1 MVYPIPP
8 EDNLPQKFPKIPL
21 DRRAYAFLIDFASIW
36 FLSSFVNSSLV
47 LQFFLF
53 LLIWWCLRVLL
64 VAQNQGQ
71 SLGRWAL
78 DMKIID
84 LQLQRLPGILELSKR
99 EAIAGGGAA
108 LMMVGLNTFFGNPLS
123 LILLSSPL
131 FADCGMAIGDEQLN
145 RAFHDRIGGTIVIPT
160 RRGFSLDL
168 RLRRLWYQ
176 VKGRM
181 RR

>member
-1 MVYPIPP
+1 MVYPTPP
-8 EDNLPQKFPKIPL
+8 TDNYSRKSPKIPL
-21 DRRAYAFLIDFASIW
+21 DRRAYAFLIDFTSIW
-36 FLSSFVNSSLV
+36 FLSSFASGTPG

-53 LLIWWCLRVLL
+53 LVIWWLLRVLL
-64 VAQNQGQ
+64 VAQNKGQ

-78 DMKIID
+78 DFKIID
-84 LQLQRLPGILELSKR
+84 DRFQRLPGILELSKR

-108 LMMVGLNTFFGNPLS
+108 LMMIGLNTFFGNPLS

-131 FADCGMAIGDEQLN
+131 LADCGMAIGDEEFN

-176 VKGRM
+176 VKGKL

>member
-36 FLSSFVNSSLV
+36 FLSSFANSAPV

-84 LQLQRLPGILELSKR
+84 LRLQRLPGILELSKR

-131 FADCGMAIGDEQLN
+131 FADCGMAIGDEQFN